1 MMEKL
6 EIRLKKERDDSYP
19 VLIGQGLFSE
29 LGQWLKKN
37 SLAKKYVI
45 ISDSRVS
52 ALFGEELLSELNESG
67 IDADMLIFPEGE
79 KSKNPKVWQSLIE
92 NMLKLNIGRDG
103 GVIALG
109 GGVVGDLAGFVS
121 ASYLRGIPWI
131 QVPTTLLAMVDA
143 SIGGKV
149 GIDLKAGKNL
159 VGAFWQPKA
168 VFIDLG
174 TLRTLSKKQLLNGMA
189 EVVKAG
195 LIRDKAL
202 FLLLEREGEK
212 IFAQG
217 NKALKEAIIR
227 SIRVK
232 AEVVER
238 DEREVLGERKIL
250 NYGHTIGHSLEAL
263 TGYELLHGIAVSL
276 GMRVAGR
283 VALELGILAK
293 EDYIRQNKLLDDFG
307 FPPIISAELGKKLK
321 TKIGREKFFE
331 FLYKDK
337 KIRGGKLEMVLLSE
351 IGKVASSAED
361 WTISVSRQVIEEG
374 LREILR

>member
-1 MMEKL
+1 METL

-19 VLIGQGLFSE
+19 VLIGKGLFSE

-37 SLAKKYVI
+37 SLAKRYVI

-52 ALFGEELLSELNESG
+52 GLFGEELFSELDRSE
-67 IDADMLIFPEGE
+67 IKADMLIFPDGE
-79 KSKNPKVWQSLIE
+79 KSKNQKVWQSLIE
-92 NMLKLNIGRDG
+92 NMLQLNLGRDSA
-103 GVIALG
+103 VIALG

-149 GIDLKAGKNL
+149 GIDLQRGKNL

-174 TLRTLSKKQLLNGMA
+174 TLKTLSRRQLLNGMA
-189 EVVKAG
+189 EIVKAG
-195 LIRDKAL
+195 LIRDEAL
-202 FLLLEREGEK
+202 FLLLEREGK
-212 IFAQG
+212 RIFVQG
-217 NKALKEAIIR
+217 NQALKKAIIR

-238 DEREVLGERKIL
+238 DELEVFGERKVL

-263 TGYELLHGIAVSL
+263 TGYQLLHGFAVSL
-276 GMRVAGR
+276 GMRVSGR
-283 VALELGILAK
+283 VAVELGILSEK
-293 EDYIRQNKLLDDFG
+293 DYQRQNKLLDALG
-307 FPPIISAELGKKLK
+307 FPSVVSDELGKMLK
-321 TKIGREKFFE
+321 AKTGREKFFE

-337 KIRGGKLEMVLLSE
+337 KVRGGKLQMVLLSE
-351 IGKVASSAED
+351 IGKVASSGQA
-361 WTISVSRQVIEEG
+361 WTISVSREVIEQG
-374 LREILR
+374 LKEILR